1 MKPCCHIGN
10 NDSFYLASR
19 RVTLVSP
26 LAKNRKHIDV
36 IKVLLSNLLF
46 FAKFSTLVT
55 SPHVFRMS
63 CRLRFTFPPSILYL
77 FIYFPALVLL
87 LLSARRLRAS
97 SISDVQTVGL
107 QGRKNGEAAQLGDAC
122 TSDNYAEAGW
132 GAVGACGA
140 TDGQTETELI
150 YMLTE
155 SSSSQQPS
163 PDKHLTSSPLFFSLP
178 R

>member
-1 MKPCCHIGN
+1 M
-10 NDSFYLASR
+10 
-19 RVTLVSP
+19 SP
-26 LAKNRKHIDV
+26 LAKNPKHVDV
-36 IKVLLSNLLF
+36 IKVLLSNLVF
-46 FAKFSTLVT
+46 FCKVLHTCDV
-55 SPHVFRMS
+55 SPCLPNVVQAPVP
-63 CRLRFTFPPSILYL
+63 TPPPSILYL
-77 FIYFPALVLL
+77 FLYFPALVLL
-87 LLSARRLRAS
+87 LLSARRLRAP

-107 QGRKNGEAAQLGDAC
+107 QGRENGEAAQLGDAC

-132 GAVGACGA
+132 GVGGGCGA